1 MIPIRDLN
9 PTRRKPVAVYTII
22 ALNVLVF
29 WVEAELG
36 IFSSSPPREFMLFL
50 YKYGLVPARYS
61 VPRFSESFT
70 ALEQVIPFFSS
81 LFIHGSLFHLIG
93 NMWMLWIFGDNIE
106 DWLGP
111 VGFTIFYLYC
121 GIVAGALH
129 LAFNWSSQ
137 MPTVGASGAIAG
149 VMGAYMLLYPRARV
163 VALIPIFI
171 FFFPVIQLPAVVFLG
186 LWFLLQLVQGSAGAM
201 GNVAWWAHV
210 GGFAAGAAVVVFA
223 GRSRLL
229 TIWGRR

>member
-1 MIPIRDLN
+1 M
-9 PTRRKPVAVYTII
+9 AVYTII

-111 VGFTIFYLYC
+111 VGFTILYLYC
-121 GIVAGALH
+121 GI
-129 LAFNWSSQ
+129 
-137 MPTVGASGAIAG
+137 I
-149 VMGAYMLLYPRARV
+149 V
-163 VALIPIFI
+163 V
-171 FFFPVIQLPAVVFLG
+171 
-186 LWFLLQLVQGSAGAM
+186 
-201 GNVAWWAHV
+201 
-210 GGFAAGAAVVVFA
+210 
-223 GRSRLL
+223 
-229 TIWGRR
+229 